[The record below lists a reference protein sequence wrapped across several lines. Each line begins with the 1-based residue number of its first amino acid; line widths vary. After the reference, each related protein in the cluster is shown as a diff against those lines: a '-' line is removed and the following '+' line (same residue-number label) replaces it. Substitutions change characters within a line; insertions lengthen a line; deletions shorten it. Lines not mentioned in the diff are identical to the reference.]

1 MKTVQQ
7 EFDPEI
13 DIDAIKEH
21 PANPRKGDDR
31 AVGESIARNGFFG
44 AVLVQKSTGYV
55 IAGNTRFRVM
65 SEEGMA
71 TIPGFWVDCDDE
83 VATRIMLAD
92 NRTSDLAFYDDE
104 QLFELLKGLVESE
117 GLDGTGYDRAAY
129 ELLLQSVESDAIV
142 GGIRQ
147 GTFPEERIDAYNELD
162 IRSLILPYEF
172 SRYEPVANGLAMLRQ
187 MWGLDT
193 NADVVERLVNE
204 ALEDTGA
211 EGADIDSALDVGA
224 G

>member
-1 MKTVQQ
+1 MNQIDQ

-13 DIDAIKEH
+13 DIDKITEH
-21 PANPRKGDDR
+21 PQNPRKGDDR

-44 AVLVQKSTGYV
+44 AVLIQRSTGHV
-55 IAGNTRFRVM
+55 IAGNTRYRVM
-65 SEEGMA
+65 RDEGAA

-104 QLFELLKGLVESE
+104 ALFELLKGLVESE

-147 GTFPEERIDAYNELD
+147 GVFPEERIDAYNELD

-172 SRYEPVANGLAMLRQ
+172 ARYEPVANGLAMLRSY
-187 MWGLDT
+187 WGMDT

-204 ALEDTGA
+204 ALEDMDATGA
-211 EGADIDSALDVGA
+211 EFDPAFDAGA